1 MMRVIII
8 KQLKT
13 KVKLKNHESG
23 ARKWTHY
30 LPGDNN
36 FSDCKFLILT
46 LGGQDEVEQHIESAE
61 EKEL

>member
-1 MMRVIII
+1 M
-8 KQLKT
+8 
-13 KVKLKNHESG
+13 KLKNHESG